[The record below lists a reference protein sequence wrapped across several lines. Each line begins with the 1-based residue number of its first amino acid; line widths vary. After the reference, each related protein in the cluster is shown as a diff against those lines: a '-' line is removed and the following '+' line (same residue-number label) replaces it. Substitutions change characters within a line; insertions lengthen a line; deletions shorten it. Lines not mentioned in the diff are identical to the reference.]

1 MQTLIP
7 RGVSLVAP
15 ALLLLLLSACA
26 SGVSRSPE
34 MASAPKVYFGEN
46 NKQAGLI
53 SIGLTAEAEKVAAT
67 TTRINQ
73 NEILQLVRRGLEVRN
88 ALTKAPDSTLPNIE
102 ILITSVRSR
111 STFNAVMWGFMA
123 GDDHIKGD
131 VIVRSP
137 EGGELQRFAV
147 SASYAL
153 GGFGGG
159 QTDARMGWLYETF
172 AKHVVD
178 ELTGAKAKPTSG
190 SATS

>member
-1 MQTLIP
+1 MNRIIL
-7 RGVSLVAP
+7 RAKSLVAP
-15 ALLLLLLSACA
+15 ALLILLLSACS
-26 SGVSRSPE
+26 SGISRSPE
-34 MASAPKVYFGEN
+34 MLSAPKVYFGEN
-46 NKQAGLI
+46 NQQAGSI
-53 SIGLTAEAEKVAAT
+53 SIGLTAEAEQVAAT

-88 ALTKAPDSTLPNIE
+88 ALTKEADSALPKIE

-111 STFNAVMWGFMA
+111 SAFNAVMWGFMA

-137 EGGELQRFAV
+137 VGGELQRFAV

-153 GGFGGG
+153 GGFAGG
-159 QTDARMGWLYETF
+159 QTEARMGWLYETF

-178 ELTGAKAKPTSG
+178 ELTGTKAKPSPP
-190 SATS
+190 SPVS